1 MQAAWARPSKYFPS
15 VCVSNDKHIM
25 SNHKCISCYSWV
37 RALAAKMPNFPMVVF
52 QRESRSVTHFC
63 VYGKSKLWY
72 QVQLKSKQV
81 PTIMADHPLQATS
94 VFGMQ
99 CNSIYPW
106 ISGSLLGVIFTVQGE
121 TEQTDLKKQTQTFRT
136 KLVVLF
142 FSNFFK
148 EEIETT
154 FCEWSPA
161 DKQRRTSTLRTSARA
176 FVFVFVCVC
185 K

>member
-52 QRESRSVTHFC
+52 QRESRSVSHFC

-81 PTIMADHPLQATS
+81 PTVMADHPMQATS

-142 FSNFFK
+142 SPK
-148 EEIETT
+148 YKAEIETT

-161 DKQRRTSTLRTSARA
+161 DKQRRT
-176 FVFVFVCVC
+176 
-185 K
+185 